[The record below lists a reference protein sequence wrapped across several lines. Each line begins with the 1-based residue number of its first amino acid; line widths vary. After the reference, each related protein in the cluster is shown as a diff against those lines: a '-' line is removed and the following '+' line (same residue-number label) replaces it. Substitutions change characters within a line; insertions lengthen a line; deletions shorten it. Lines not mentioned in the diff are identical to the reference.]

1 MRRGKPSP
9 EPGEP
14 LPAQR
19 RAGITSVTTVCVTP
33 LTLGYPEGGGHLWV
47 YLNWALSLRALDCRV
62 LWLED
67 IGELAATRPRPEVE
81 RHIATLDARLE
92 SYGLG
97 GTLALTSFRGR
108 ELEPRIVDGR
118 PSLEIV
124 AAEADVVLDFA
135 YDTPAWALAKFRKT
149 ALVDLDP
156 GLLQLWMSQG
166 KLQVSDH
173 DLFLTIGET
182 VGTSEARF
190 PDGGLRWQHT
200 PSPVFLGAWPP
211 TEAVEGP
218 YTTVTNWWGDWIE
231 LDGEAVCNDKRTAF
245 LDYAELPARINRPL
259 EMAVTLDDYTAET
272 DVPVLE
278 RGGWNVRDAWE
289 ACPTPED
296 YRAYIQGSRAEF
308 SCAKPSCRLLANA
321 WISDRTLC
329 YLASAKPAVVEHTG
343 PSRFLPEAEG
353 LLRFRDLNGA
363 AAAIEAVEA
372 DYEHHSRLAR
382 ELAEEHF
389 DGEKVVRRVL
399 ELALA

>member
-1 MRRGKPSP
+1 MRPGKPSP
-9 EPGEP
+9 EPGDP

-19 RAGITSVTTVCVTP
+19 RNDITPVTTVCVTP

-47 YLNWALSLRALDCRV
+47 YLNWALSLRALGCRV

-97 GTLALTSFRGR
+97 GALALTSFRGR
-108 ELEPRIVDGR
+108 KLEPGLLDGR
-118 PSLEIV
+118 PDLGIV

-190 PDGGLRWQHT
+190 PDGGLRWEHT
-200 PSPVFLGAWPP
+200 PSPVFLGAWPA
-211 TEAVEGP
+211 TEAIAGR

-231 LDGEAVCNDKRTAF
+231 LDGEAICNDKRTAF
-245 LDYAELPARINRPL
+245 LVYAELPARIDQPL

-321 WISDRTLC
+321 WLSDRTLC
-329 YLASAKPAVVEHTG
+329 YLASAKPAVVEYTG

-353 LLRFRDLNGA
+353 LLRFRDLEGA

-372 DYEHHSRLAR
+372 DYQRHSRAAR

>member
-1 MRRGKPSP
+1 MI
-9 EPGEP
+9 P
-14 LPAQR
+14 LN
-19 RAGITSVTTVCVTP
+19 
-33 LTLGYPEGGGHLWV
+33 TLAYPQGGGHLWV

-62 LWLED
+62 IWLED
-67 IGELAATRPRPEVE
+67 IGELLATRPRAEVE
-81 RHIATLDARLE
+81 RDIATLDARLE
-92 SYGLG
+92 AYGLG
-97 GTLALTSFRGR
+97 GALAIANFTDY
-108 ELEPRIVDGR
+108 ELDARLIGGR
-118 PSLEIV
+118 PDLDV
-124 AAEADVVLDFA
+124 AAAEADLLLDLA
-135 YDTPAWALAKFRKT
+135 YDIPAQALAMFRRT

-156 GLLQLWMSQG
+156 GLLQLWMSRNE
-166 KLQVSDH
+166 LRVSAH
-173 DLFLTIGET
+173 DLYFTIGET

-190 PDGGLRWQHT
+190 PDGGVRWHHT
-200 PSPVFLGAWPP
+200 PSPVFLSAWPA
-211 TEAVEGP
+211 TEAAPGA
-218 YTTVTNWWGDWIE
+218 YTTVTNWWGE
-231 LDGEAVCNDKRTAF
+231 GTELLDGEVVYNDKRSAF
-245 LDYAELPARINRPL
+245 LAYVELPARTNQPL

-278 RGGWNVRDAWE
+278 RGGWTVRDAWE
-289 ACPTPED
+289 ACPTPDD

-321 WISDRTLC
+321 WISDRTIC

-353 LLRFRDLNGA
+353 LLRFRDIDEA

-372 DYEHHSRLAR
+372 DFERHSRLAR